1 MFKQRIVGGLVL
13 VALGAIIIP
22 FLLDMHQDGRWWGK
36 GNIPPEP
43 ANGFVTRVL
52 PLEDWAQQTRTALA
66 QAKPVAGGHVSS
78 ASASTPT
85 VANAGPAAA
94 TPPPAAAPA
103 VVTPVSATLPEGWMV
118 QLGSFSSAA
127 NAEEL
132 RQRLQAK
139 GYRVRVEDLRQD
151 GQAIYRVRIGP
162 EGERAAAESLR
173 DRVERDFRLKGVVMR
188 SP

>member
-1 MFKQRIVGGLVL
+1 MERDMFKQRIVGGLVL
-13 VALGAIIIP
+13 VALGAIVIP

-52 PLEDWAQQTRTALA
+52 PLDDWAQQTRTALA
-66 QAKPVAGGHVSS
+66 QAKPAADEHVPAATTP
-78 ASASTPT
+78 ASA
-85 VANAGPAAA
+85 
-94 TPPPAAAPA
+94 PAAAPA
-103 VVTPVSATLPEGWMV
+103 VATPVAATLQEGWMV
-118 QLGSFSSAA
+118 QLASFSSAA

-139 GYRVRVEDLRQD
+139 GYRVRVEDLHQD

-162 EGERAAAESLR
+162 EAERAAAESLR
-173 DRVERDFRLKGVVMR
+173 DRVERDFHLKGVVMR